1 MSKRARIVQEIV
13 DTERTYV
20 TALTKL
26 QDILEPLVEEHSN
39 PDLVADSKF
48 PINEANTIHSTA
60 GIITGLSKMLL
71 EMLEPRAKDFTEETR
86 ISDVFLKLADF
97 MKVYTHYIKAY
108 QPFVTKFL
116 PYWQSRKGQGA
127 VHTVNESA
135 NTSDFLNFESCL
147 IVPVQRIPRYQLLI
161 NDYLKCT
168 PDDHPDRPDL
178 EMALEKVSSV
188 GTYVNNMQH
197 FYDEINKVME
207 LHKRF
212 GRQLT
217 DDTGVSEF
225 VRSHRR
231 LLKQGQAFLHR
242 PGTKEKPVMIYLL
255 TDLLIVGSLT
265 EAGAEGNKVLSLL
278 CLWLVSLLPELS
290 DDIREKEALV
300 GDSDLLFGFVDEGE
314 EVRLVLQAR
323 SLEEKEAWVAAI
335 TKSQSDMNH
344 AIRKGSDIESQKV
357 HVAETVQWA
366 KPLMPSEIANAL
378 KEVQAEKISSSKAQ
392 YRSLRGEETPDLDS
406 PVHAPPPIR
415 DGKKS
420 GSSRIRRVLDR
431 SSGILSSGLLS
442 PMNEPNSAPA
452 LSPGVDRPRVPLQK
466 RSLDSH
472 EVHSSLHLELS
483 QSMGNIGSAST
494 PNGSQ
499 TMREPSRRRSTVVST
514 GLDQPATARKGS
526 RIRTGTLRGAL
537 PTGLLRRAETHPDDL
552 VGRLFIRV
560 LEARGI
566 KLKHDETIT
575 AYVNIQMGSKH
586 FATPVSKKSVHP
598 VWNANN
604 EFIRD
609 MLSTD
614 EGEHFSLDVKLVNKR
629 SKGDRMVGEI
639 LIKLSNRVESRFA
652 DKWYTLKRENNKT
665 AELRIQLHF
674 KTKQDLEGK
683 EAELDVFE
691 TKQAEDLT
699 LSEQR
704 LVDYLAQTGDPLCR
718 K

>member
-1 MSKRARIVQEIV
+1 MSKRARIVREIV
-13 DTERTYV
+13 DTEQTYV
-20 TALTKL
+20 TALAKL
-26 QDILEPLVEEHSN
+26 QEILEPIVEEYSN
-39 PDLVADSKF
+39 PDLVADTKF
-48 PINEANTIHSTA
+48 PINEANTIYSTA

-71 EMLEPRAKDFTEETR
+71 EMLEPRAADFTEETR

-116 PYWQSRKGQGA
+116 PYWQARKGTPSN
-127 VHTVNESA
+127 VPETS

-161 NDYLKCT
+161 NDYLKST

-242 PGTKEKPVMIYLL
+242 AGAKEKPVMLYLL

-265 EAGAEGNKVLSLL
+265 EQGAEGNKMHSLL
-278 CLWLVSLLPELS
+278 CLWLVSLIPELTS
-290 DDIREKEALV
+290 EIQEKEAIV
-300 GDSDLLFGFVDEGE
+300 GDTELLFGFVEQG

-323 SLEEKEAWVAAI
+323 TPSEKDAWLAAI
-335 TKSQSDMNH
+335 TKSKSDMNQ

-357 HVAETVQWA
+357 HVADSVQWA

-392 YRSLRGEETPDLDS
+392 YRSLRGSEDVSEELQPAL
-406 PVHAPPPIR
+406 IR
-415 DGKKS
+415 EKKT

-442 PMNEPNSAPA
+442 SINEPNSAPA
-452 LSPGVDRPRVPLQK
+452 LSPNSDRPRFPSLTK
-466 RSLDSH
+466 RSLDSD
-472 EVHSSLHLELS
+472 EVSSALHLELS
-483 QSMGNIGSAST
+483 QSVGHLPSHSPPGQQR
-494 PNGSQ
+494 GSQ
-499 TMREPSRRRSTVVST
+499 TARDPRPRRSTTSPASGSAIEHPSST
-514 GLDQPATARKGS
+514 RKGS

-537 PTGLLRRAETHPDDL
+537 SNTGLLRRTETHPENL
-552 VGRLFIRV
+552 VGRLFIR
-560 LEARGI
+560 G
-566 KLKHDETIT
+566 
-575 AYVNIQMGSKH
+575 
-586 FATPVSKKSVHP
+586 
-598 VWNANN
+598 
-604 EFIRD
+604 
-609 MLSTD
+609 
-614 EGEHFSLDVKLVNKR
+614 
-629 SKGDRMVGEI
+629 
-639 LIKLSNRVESRFA
+639 
-652 DKWYTLKRENNKT
+652 
-665 AELRIQLHF
+665 
-674 KTKQDLEGK
+674 
-683 EAELDVFE
+683 
-691 TKQAEDLT
+691 
-699 LSEQR
+699 
-704 LVDYLAQTGDPLCR
+704 
-718 K
+718 